1 MENKRPKCFTPLI
14 AQHYATLTPE
24 GKLEFDRKFREAFDK
39 IRRDRKLNNSSNDGD
54 LKA

>member
-1 MENKRPKCFTPLI
+1 MANERPKCFTPMI

-24 GKLEFDRKFREAFDK
+24 EKLEFDRKFREALDK
-39 IRRDRKLNNSSNDGD
+39 IRSDRKLNNSSNDDD